1 MLRLSNV
8 ARRPNTCTHIRRWVS
23 SSSSSSFGIDN
34 DTDVN
39 YSFLHH
45 LPWQFLRNSDSAN
58 FDKITCQRNDIP
70 YDHLTGKPGIVL
82 ANCNNKKSSSLE
94 KRVTIDTYMV
104 HHDGE
109 CEILWSDGLWS
120 HHNIGRLQ
128 QQYLSWKKKRPEDR
142 ILWENLT
149 DKNVRKSIDLSLSFD
164 TLITEDGSGMS
175 QALKT
180 LYQYGI
186 LLVTKTPIDDKGA
199 GIAAMG
205 SALSGGSVKDKP
217 SSSILKNYQNGGT
230 EHVLPNS
237 TDGPLRTLYG
247 SVWATSSSSQPN
259 GTSIADS
266 AYGSDGLPLHTDFTY
281 VQDPPGLQIFT
292 MVQPA
297 PVGGESVFCDGFA
310 VAEKLRTINPAAFDI
325 LSNTVRTFHSKD
337 NATGW
342 YLKGSGPVIQIYNG
356 RIEGIRH
363 NDLDRLPDLPTNDLL
378 GPKEI
383 DEFYENLKTAHA
395 AWDALLA
402 QDCFRLVMK
411 LNPGDTIVVANQR
424 CFHGRY
430 SFRSTNKSP
439 RSVMGCY
446 VSQDELSSRFR
457 IEGYIN

>member
-1 MLRLSNV
+1 
-8 ARRPNTCTHIRRWVS
+8 
-23 SSSSSSFGIDN
+23 
-34 DTDVN
+34 
-39 YSFLHH
+39 
-45 LPWQFLRNSDSAN
+45 
-58 FDKITCQRNDIP
+58 
-70 YDHLTGKPGIVL
+70 
-82 ANCNNKKSSSLE
+82 
-94 KRVTIDTYMV
+94 
-104 HHDGE
+104 
-109 CEILWSDGLWS
+109 
-120 HHNIGRLQ
+120 
-128 QQYLSWKKKRPEDR
+128 
-142 ILWENLT
+142 
-149 DKNVRKSIDLSLSFD
+149 
-164 TLITEDGSGMS
+164 MS

-281 VQDPPGLQIFT
+281 VQDPTGLQIFT

-310 VAEKLRTINPAAFDI
+310 VAERLRTINPAAFDI

-337 NATGW
+337 SATGW

-363 NDLDRLPDLPTNDLL
+363 NDLDRLPDLPSNDLL

-383 DEFYENLKTAHA
+383 DEFYENLTTAH
-395 AWDALLA
+395 
-402 QDCFRLVMK
+402 R
-411 LNPGDTIVVANQR
+411 IVFA
-424 CFHGRY
+424 
-430 SFRSTNKSP
+430 
-439 RSVMGCY
+439 
-446 VSQDELSSRFR
+446 SS
-457 IEGYIN
+457 